1 MSRTSSADAF
11 PIRGNKRE
19 IKKTKEEWERLVTTC
34 LNSRFSG
41 KKWEWGCLSETNF
54 LFEVASLSYTKI
66 PEWVVEFLVKENKIY
81 LERNGMGKGYYQL
94 TEPLKLENKR
104 KRILFEEP
112 QEVGIEE
119 PKVAEFVPRRTIFGK
134 LTETGNKEV
143 KRRIKF

>member
-1 MSRTSSADAF
+1 
-11 PIRGNKRE
+11 
-19 IKKTKEEWERLVTTC
+19 
-34 LNSRFSG
+34 
-41 KKWEWGCLSETNF
+41 
-54 LFEVASLSYTKI
+54 
-66 PEWVVEFLVKENKIY
+66 
-81 LERNGMGKGYYQL
+81 MGKGYYQL